1 MNQIETLCLHHYN
14 DVFNYVYGL
23 LNDEYIT
30 QEIVQ
35 ETFVRLCENP
45 EGLSETDSQ
54 KAKVWAIEMA
64 RHLTVNYVHESGRV
78 AIEGMDS
85 HSIICSKENLEEK
98 IQTQELRD
106 FLKVML
112 KKLKI
117 EHQEAIYLVDIQQM
131 SYREGAFLL
140 GISEEAFGSLL
151 KRARRALIRI
161 ILKEYNPELLKLP
174 LSLYEQKM
182 LFTWFD
188 VLDYPNNIEGKVNSK
203 IQDFF
208 NGFHENFE
216 PFRRDTYPHDLNKY
230 LQSFVELNQ
239 SSVAADFG
247 SGTGSLIKEISPIVS
262 KVFAIDH
269 SVEMHKTLNELM
281 QTYSL
286 WNVETIL
293 ADVSE
298 GLPLIEEKVNIGF
311 CCMLLHHVFNP
322 SKAIKYMAQTLV
334 PGGELVIADLTYT
347 NKNWVFKESHDF
359 WTGFKL
365 EQFKTWLEEAEL
377 EIIQL
382 IENEEYKF
390 RFTDLHDKDKSV
402 EVPLL
407 VAHCRKKK

>member
-23 LNDEYIT
+23 LNDQYVT

-35 ETFVRLCENP
+35 ETFVRLCENV
-45 EGLSETDSQ
+45 EVLSESDSQ
-54 KAKVWAIEMA
+54 KAKAWAIEIA
-64 RHLTVNYVHESGRV
+64 RHLTVNYLQETGEVP
-78 AIEGMDS
+78 IEGMDP

-106 FLKVML
+106 FLKEML

-131 SYREGAFLL
+131 SYKESAFLL

-151 KRARRALIRI
+151 KRARRALVRI

-188 VLDYPNNIEGKVNSK
+188 VLDYPNNIEGKVTSK
-203 IQDFF
+203 IQAFF

-216 PFRRDTYPHDLNKY
+216 PFRKDTYPPNLNNY
-230 LQSFVELNQ
+230 LMSFVQLNQ
-239 SSVAADFG
+239 TTIAADFG
-247 SGTGSLIKEISPIVS
+247 SGTGSLIKEISPLVS
-262 KVFAIDH
+262 KVYAIDH
-269 SVEMHKTLNELM
+269 SVEMHKILNGLKK
-281 QTYSL
+281 THSL
-286 WNVETIL
+286 YNVETIF

-298 GLPLIEEKVNIGF
+298 GLSLMKEKVNIGF

-322 SKAIKYMAQTLV
+322 SKAIKHMAQTLV

-347 NKNWVFKESHDF
+347 NKNWMFKESHDF

-365 EQFKTWLEEAEL
+365 EQLQTWLEEADL
-377 EIIQL
+377 EIIHL
-382 IENEEYKF
+382 FENEEYMF
-390 RFTDLHDKDKSV
+390 RFTDLQDKDKSV

-407 VAHCRKKK
+407 VAHCRKK